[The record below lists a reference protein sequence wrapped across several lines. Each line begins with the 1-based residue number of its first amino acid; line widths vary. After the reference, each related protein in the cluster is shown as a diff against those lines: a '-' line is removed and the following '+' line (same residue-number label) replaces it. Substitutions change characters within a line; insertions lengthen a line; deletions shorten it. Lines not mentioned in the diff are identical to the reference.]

1 MPELTHDGQTAGRTL
16 QGLATDQFFY
26 FFLRLRKSEIRRTG
40 RFEPDIP
47 TKLPNSCRAG

>member
-1 MPELTHDGQTAGRTL
+1 MPELTDDRQTTGPAL
-16 QGLATDQFFY
+16 QALATDQFFY

-47 TKLPNSCRAG
+47 TKLPNSCRTG